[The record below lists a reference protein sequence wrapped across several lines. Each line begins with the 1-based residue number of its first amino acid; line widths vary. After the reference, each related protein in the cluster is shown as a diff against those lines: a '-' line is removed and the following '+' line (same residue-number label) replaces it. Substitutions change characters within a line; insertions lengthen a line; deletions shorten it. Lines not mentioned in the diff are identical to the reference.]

1 MFENYIPITFRGI
14 LITGLH
20 VTLLR
25 KMNDKLPGK
34 LHPSYFDASG
44 LFINSEELKK
54 DFYCV

>member
-1 MFENYIPITFRGI
+1 
-14 LITGLH
+14 
-20 VTLLR
+20 
-25 KMNDKLPGK
+25 MNDKLPGK